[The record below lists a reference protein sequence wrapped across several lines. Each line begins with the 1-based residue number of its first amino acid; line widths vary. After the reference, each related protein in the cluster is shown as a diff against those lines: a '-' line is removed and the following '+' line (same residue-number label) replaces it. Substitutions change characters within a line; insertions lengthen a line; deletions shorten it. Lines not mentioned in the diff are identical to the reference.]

1 MKCWNQPLYTEVQS
15 TEADFETVTFIF
27 VCLPVDGKEYSM
39 SVAPAIREPRTK
51 AYGANP
57 QKTTILADEE
67 HLVIFTLGSENYGV
81 DISEVWEINTM
92 LDITRIP
99 QSPDFIE
106 GVINLRGQIVPV
118 MDLRK
123 RLGLA
128 AKSYDRD
135 TRIMVIQTLGNRLGL
150 IVDSVREVVKVSQDV
165 IEPPSQ
171 LTTLIEDN
179 YLRGIAKQ
187 ENYLIILLD
196 VHRLLNENEQQ
207 EIEEIQGD

>member
-1 MKCWNQPLYTEVQS
+1 
-15 TEADFETVTFIF
+15 
-27 VCLPVDGKEYSM
+27 
-39 SVAPAIREPRTK
+39 
-51 AYGANP
+51 
-57 QKTTILADEE
+57 
-67 HLVIFTLGSENYGV
+67 
-81 DISEVWEINTM
+81 
-92 LDITRIP
+92 
-99 QSPDFIE
+99 
-106 GVINLRGQIVPV
+106 

>member
-1 MKCWNQPLYTEVQS
+1 MNAAT
-15 TEADFETVTFIF
+15 
-27 VCLPVDGKEYSM
+27 
-39 SVAPAIREPRTK
+39 SVREPRTK
-51 AYGANP
+51 IYGGNQ

-67 HLVIFTLGSENYGV
+67 HLVIFTLGNENYGV

-123 RLGLA
+123 RLGLKA
-128 AKSYDRD
+128 RTYDRD
-135 TRIMVIQTLGNRLGL
+135 TRIMVIQIMGNRLGL

>member
-1 MKCWNQPLYTEVQS
+1 
-15 TEADFETVTFIF
+15 
-27 VCLPVDGKEYSM
+27 M
-39 SVAPAIREPRTK
+39 SAAPAIREPRTK
-51 AYGANP
+51 AYGTSP

-179 YLRGIAKQ
+179 YLRGIAKL
-187 ENYLIILLD
+187 ESYLIILLD

>member
-1 MKCWNQPLYTEVQS
+1 
-15 TEADFETVTFIF
+15 
-27 VCLPVDGKEYSM
+27 M
-39 SVAPAIREPRTK
+39 SAAPAIREPRAK
-51 AYGANP
+51 AYGENQ
-57 QKTTILADEE
+57 QKTTIHADEE
-67 HLVIFTLGSENYGV
+67 HLVIFTLGTENYGV

-92 LDITRIP
+92 LEITRIP
-99 QSPDFIE
+99 QAPDFIE

-123 RLGLA
+123 RLGLM
-128 AKSYDRD
+128 AKEYDRD

-150 IVDSVREVVKVSQDV
+150 IVDSVSEVVKVSQDV

-196 VHRLLNENEQQ
+196 VHRLLNEDEQQ
-207 EIEEIQGD
+207 EIEEIQGG